1 LPQIDLHGW
10 SVQEAVSQVD
20 AFMRRLA
27 PMAAGESGKHYAL
40 IIVGAGH
47 HSEGG
52 KAKIKPEV
60 RRWLQERGVKFGV
73 QNIGCFWVDLGT
85 FKDT

>member
-1 LPQIDLHGW
+1 
-10 SVQEAVSQVD
+10 
-20 AFMRRLA
+20 
-27 PMAAGESGKHYAL
+27 MAGGERDTYYAL

-60 RRWLQERGVKFGV
+60 KRWLQERGVAHGV
-73 QNIGCFWVDLGT
+73 QNIGCFWVDLGSYKAT
-85 FKDT
+85 